1 MKNFRPAAL
10 LSLFIFA
17 ALLFPG
23 TVATARAGL
32 PATGP
37 LKAQAAQALIDS
49 LGKDLVVIDVRSPD
63 EFAQGHA
70 PGARLLPVE
79 ELPARLAEVPTDKP
93 VLFVCRT
100 GRRASY
106 AYEMVHK
113 ARPGQLALWYLNGS
127 PEYRADGGY
136 VFH

>member
-1 MKNFRPAAL
+1 M
-10 LSLFIFA
+10 
-17 ALLFPG
+17 
-23 TVATARAGL
+23 
-32 PATGP
+32 
-37 LKAQAAQALIDS
+37 
-49 LGKDLVVIDVRSPD
+49 RSPD
-63 EFAQGHA
+63 EFAQGHV

-100 GRRASY
+100 GRRAAY

-113 ARPGQLALWYLNGS
+113 TRPAQQALWYLNGS

>member
-1 MKNFRPAAL
+1 MKIFRPAAL
-10 LSLFIFA
+10 LPLFIFA
-17 ALLFPG
+17 VLLFSG
-23 TVATARAGL
+23 TSATARADL

-63 EFAQGHA
+63 EFARGHV

-100 GRRASY
+100 GRRALRTIS
-106 AYEMVHK
+106 
-113 ARPGQLALWYLNGS
+113 
-127 PEYRADGGY
+127 
-136 VFH
+136 

>member
-1 MKNFRPAAL
+1 MKIFRTAAL
-10 LSLFIFA
+10 LPLFIFT
-17 ALLFPG
+17 ALLFSG
-23 TVATARAGL
+23 TAATARADL

-49 LGKDLVVIDVRSPD
+49 LGKDLVVIDVRSPG
-63 EFAQGHA
+63 EFAQGHV
-70 PGARLLPVE
+70 PGALLLPVE
-79 ELPARLAEVPTDKP
+79 ELPARLEEVPTDKP

-106 AYEMVHK
+106 AYEMIRK
-113 ARPGQLALWYLNGS
+113 ARPGQQAPWYLNGS
-127 PEYRADGGY
+127 PEYRTDGGY

>member
-1 MKNFRPAAL
+1 MKIFRPAAL
-10 LSLFIFA
+10 LPLFIFA
-17 ALLFPG
+17 ALQFSG
-23 TVATARAGL
+23 TSATARADL

-63 EFAQGHA
+63 EFARGHV

-79 ELPARLAEVPTDKP
+79 ELPARLAEVPTDKS

-100 GRRASY
+100 GRRAAY
-106 AYEMVHK
+106 AYELVRK
-113 ARPGQLALWYLNGS
+113 ARPAQQALWYLNGS

>member
-17 ALLFPG
+17 ALLFSG
-23 TVATARAGL
+23 TVATARADL

-63 EFAQGHA
+63 EFAQGHV
-70 PGARLLPVE
+70 PGARL
-79 ELPARLAEVPTDKP
+79 LAEVPTDKP

-100 GRRASY
+100 GRRAAY

-113 ARPGQLALWYLNGS
+113 TRPAQQALWYLNGS

>member
-1 MKNFRPAAL
+1 MKIFRPAAL
-10 LSLFIFA
+10 LPLFIFA
-17 ALLFPG
+17 VLLFSG
-23 TVATARAGL
+23 TSATARADL

-63 EFAQGHA
+63 EFARGHV

-79 ELPARLAEVPTDKP
+79 KLPARLAEVPTDKS

-100 GRRASY
+100 GRRAAY
-106 AYEMVHK
+106 AYELVRK
-113 ARPGQLALWYLNGS
+113 ARPAQQALWYLNGS